1 MTSKN
6 QNKKRLQV
14 SLRVCLFVLTLL
26 AVLIAF
32 YTNRWNRMQRAVEVL
47 KTNNVHFECAENDTL
62 PWFDQLPWLENPP
75 RIERVYLDSHH
86 NLKEVV
92 PVLARLGTVKEITC
106 AIPLDQLRMVSQI
119 KSIEF
124 ITMWYRPGLTA
135 EHVQLFSSHKIRGFS
150 IKGPYVDV
158 PDDVLEAL
166 FLIPSLEKL
175 GTGYGLSLIHI

>member
-92 PVLARLGTVKEITC
+92 PVLARLGTCLLYTS
-106 AIPLDQLRMVSQI
+106 PSPRDQRGSRM
-119 KSIEF
+119 
-124 ITMWYRPGLTA
+124 P
-135 EHVQLFSSHKIRGFS
+135 SS
-150 IKGPYVDV
+150 
-158 PDDVLEAL
+158 A
-166 FLIPSLEKL
+166 
-175 GTGYGLSLIHI
+175 